1 MEELIT
7 TIILPMV
14 ANKEALMI
22 KQMPFIEGEPMEIV
36 IIADKEDIARL
47 IGKGGMVASAIRE
60 VVSIKARLDN
70 VKVHV
75 KFESYDE

>member
-1 MEELIT
+1 MEELIK

-22 KQMPFIEGEPMEIV
+22 KEIV